1 MALPAPSATTRARHN
16 DHGDRPGRRSPQIR
30 AGAVRHCCG
39 RCGRSR
45 ADYLY
50 VLPAIVVMLVVIAY
64 PIYYTID
71 LSFFKTPPGLQLS
84 DKIFVGLDNYT
95 AILTSDVFWRVTLNT
110 VIWTL
115 ASTLIA
121 FVLGFAAALAL
132 HRDFIGRGM
141 LRAILIIPWVI
152 SAVAASYIW
161 KWIYHSDFGIIGAVL
176 VQLGLADRPPN
187 FIDSVSTVLPSLIV
201 VNIWREFP
209 FAMIMMM
216 AGLQTVPDQLLRA
229 AQVDGATRM
238 AALLARHLPASERR
252 LDGDDPAARGGEL
265 QFLHHSLDHDRR
277 RSVERLPHLDHA
289 HLRARLRAPA
299 LGRGVGLFGAPVH
312 HPDDAGLFLRACAQR
327 RTSREAGR
335 MSSIAETAPSTAR
348 RRKRIDGWRWAGRI
362 FLVFMLLYTA
372 VPMVW
377 MLLTSIKS
385 GFAAMQFPPQWWPD
399 EPTLASYQ
407 KLLDPQNSVGQD
419 FLRFF
424 WNSLFVST
432 VTTIL
437 SVIVAVPAAYA
448 FSRFSFPGRN
458 FLFFSVLLRNMFPA
472 VIFLVPLFILMRLLG
487 LVNTHGS
494 LVLTYLTFGLP
505 LAIWLLKGFY
515 DNIPV
520 QLEQAA
526 RIDGATRFQ
535 AFLLIVMPLSVPGII
550 ATAIYSFIGAWN
562 EYIYAY
568 TFLSKNDQLT
578 LPVGIQRFFSEN
590 TTDFPGLMA
599 ASFMMS
605 VPVVVL
611 FLVLQK
617 YFVRALTEGAVKH

>member
-1 MALPAPSATTRARHN
+1 MTTTPDLAT
-16 DHGDRPGRRSPQIR
+16 PRS
-30 AGAVRHCCG
+30 
-39 RCGRSR
+39 
-45 ADYLY
+45 
-50 VLPAIVVMLVVIAY
+50 
-64 PIYYTID
+64 
-71 LSFFKTPPGLQLS
+71 
-84 DKIFVGLDNYT
+84 
-95 AILTSDVFWRVTLNT
+95 
-110 VIWTL
+110 
-115 ASTLIA
+115 
-121 FVLGFAAALAL
+121 
-132 HRDFIGRGM
+132 HRK
-141 LRAILIIPWVI
+141 V
-152 SAVAASYIW
+152 
-161 KWIYHSDFGIIGAVL
+161 
-176 VQLGLADRPPN
+176 
-187 FIDSVSTVLPSLIV
+187 
-201 VNIWREFP
+201 
-209 FAMIMMM
+209 
-216 AGLQTVPDQLLRA
+216 
-229 AQVDGATRM
+229 
-238 AALLARHLPASERR
+238 
-252 LDGDDPAARGGEL
+252 
-265 QFLHHSLDHDRR
+265 
-277 RSVERLPHLDHA
+277 
-289 HLRARLRAPA
+289 
-299 LGRGVGLFGAPVH
+299 
-312 HPDDAGLFLRACAQR
+312 
-327 RTSREAGR
+327 
-335 MSSIAETAPSTAR
+335 
-348 RRKRIDGWRWAGRI
+348 DGWRWAGRF
-362 FLVFMLLYTA
+362 FLAFMLIYTA
-372 VPMVW
+372 LPMVW

-385 GFAAMQFPPQWWPD
+385 GFAAMQFPPQWWPS

-437 SVIVAVPAAYA
+437 AVVVAVPAAYA
-448 FSRFSFPGRN
+448 FSRFRFPGRK

-472 VIFLVPLFILMRLLG
+472 VIFLVPLFILMRVLG

-494 LVLTYLTFGLP
+494 LILTYLTFGLP

-535 AFLLIVMPLSVPGII
+535 AFLLIVTPLSVPGII

-562 EYIYAY
+562 EYIYAA
-568 TFLSKNDQLT
+568 TFLTKNEQLT